1 MKGSLIYGAVSAI
14 ADAPMLV
21 FVISD
26 LFPGMNVGIGLL
38 IEPHIVNEAA
48 VKAGTCLV
56 AVIILC
62 RYSAGLPAA
71 VIMLY
76 CFGKLAAALADTI
89 ALMVVGIPAFD
100 GLHFSVDKTSE
111 REGEL
116 IDSRELIGEAMLGR
130 ESYLTGRS
138 RSFCIVNETY
148 ECEFHVAFGG
158 NPDGKI
164 GRIKSAVFHNVTVEE
179 PGVFGN
185 RRHAAVIEHIPLI
198 CHTLTHSLDAEG
210 HGAVRHIIR
219 RGIVDRGRDA
229 LRLSYDPRHA
239 VASGAADGTY
249 IAYVVMGMRG
259 SRMSAVLKAG
269 AAYGAVM
276 LGPFPVV
283 HTDTVVTAVI
293 LAACDAALETEKIAR
308 IDAILASHAV
318 VEADAAILAEVAV
331 VIGILHAES
340 LRAFGIA
347 LTAVKTDTA
356 ELAHINLVVAG
367 AAIGAEMLLPI
378 GRVYAVFAAGTALA
392 LGVVDA
398 ALGAK
403 SAIGAEFKIGASGAS
418 FTILAEEFL
427 GAIGT
432 MRSVS
437 AVLAPIIGMLAAG
450 IAMISRLYRTFGAE
464 VAIPADLADTTFNAA

>member
-1 MKGSLIYGAVSAI
+1 MG
-14 ADAPMLV
+14 
-21 FVISD
+21 
-26 LFPGMNVGIGLL
+26 
-38 IEPHIVNEAA
+38 
-48 VKAGTCLV
+48 
-56 AVIILC
+56 
-62 RYSAGLPAA
+62 
-71 VIMLY
+71 
-76 CFGKLAAALADTI
+76 
-89 ALMVVGIPAFD
+89 
-100 GLHFSVDKTSE
+100 
-111 REGEL
+111 
-116 IDSRELIGEAMLGR
+116 MLG
-130 ESYLTGRS
+130 S
-138 RSFCIVNETY
+138 
-148 ECEFHVAFGG
+148 
-158 NPDGKI
+158 D
-164 GRIKSAVFHNVTVEE
+164 
-179 PGVFGN
+179 
-185 RRHAAVIEHIPLI
+185 
-198 CHTLTHSLDAEG
+198 
-210 HGAVRHIIR
+210 
-219 RGIVDRGRDA
+219 
-229 LRLSYDPRHA
+229 
-239 VASGAADGTY
+239 
-249 IAYVVMGMRG
+249 
-259 SRMSAVLKAG
+259 MSAVLKAG

-318 VEADAAILAEVAV
+318 VEADAAILAKVVV
-331 VIGILHAES
+331 VIGILDAES

-378 GRVYAVFAAGTALA
+378 GRVYAVFAAGAALT